1 MKQIKQFVY
10 YGLNDSRNT
19 PQGSEFDNPWIYNLF
34 SQYRQIS
41 HLGIQGEPGILFC
54 INGSEDKD
62 AIMIGNTGIYEI
74 DLDGVGYISSLR
86 FLESKLNDFYPRE
99 SSEEKRL
106 IVDFIYEGV
115 V

>member
-10 YGLNDSRNT
+10 YGLNDTRNT

-41 HLGIQGEPGILFC
+41 HLGIQGEPGVSFC

-86 FLESKLNDFYPRE
+86 FLEQDLDEFYSEASE
-99 SSEEKRL
+99 SKRL

>member
-1 MKQIKQFVY
+1 MKQIKQFIY
-10 YGLNDSRNT
+10 YGLNDDRNT
-19 PQGSEFDNPWIYNLF
+19 PQGSEFDNPWVYNLF

-41 HLGIQGEPGILFC
+41 HLGIQGEPGVQFC
-54 INGSEDKD
+54 INGSEDKY

-86 FLESKLNDFYPRE
+86 FLKKSLEDLDAKATGS
-99 SSEEKRL
+99 KRL
-106 IVDFIYEGV
+106 IVDFVYEGV

>member
-1 MKQIKQFVY
+1 MKQIKQFIY
-10 YGLNDSRNT
+10 YGPDDSNNT
-19 PQGSEFDNPWIYNLF
+19 PQDSEFSNPWIYNLF
-34 SQYRQIS
+34 SKYRQIS
-41 HLGIQGEPGILFC
+41 HLGIQGEPGVHFC
-54 INGSEDKD
+54 INGSEDED

-86 FLESKLNDFYPRE
+86 FLEYDLKKFYPE
-99 SSEEKRL
+99 SSEERRL

>member
-10 YGLNDSRNT
+10 YSLNDDRNT
-19 PQGSEFDNPWIYNLF
+19 PQGSEFNNPWIYNLF

-41 HLGIQGEPGILFC
+41 HLGIQGEPGVRFC

-62 AIMIGNTGIYEI
+62 AIMIGSTGIYEI

-86 FLESKLNDFYPRE
+86 FLEYDLNYFYKE
-99 SSEEKRL
+99 SLEERRL

>member
-10 YGLNDSRNT
+10 YGLNNSNNT

-34 SQYRQIS
+34 SKYRQIS
-41 HLGIQGEPGILFC
+41 HLGIQGAPGVQFC
-54 INGSEDKD
+54 LNGSKDED
-62 AIMIGNTGIYEI
+62 AITIGNTGVYEI
-74 DLDGVGYISSLR
+74 DLGGVGYISSLR
-86 FLESKLNDFYPRE
+86 FLESKLNEFYPE
-99 SSEEKRL
+99 KSSEERRL

>member
-19 PQGSEFDNPWIYNLF
+19 PQGSEFSNPWIYNLF

-41 HLGIQGEPGILFC
+41 HLGIQGEPGVLFC
-54 INGSEDKD
+54 INGSKDED
-62 AIMIGNTGIYEI
+62 AIMMGNTGIYEI

-86 FLESKLNDFYPRE
+86 FLEGELKRFYPE
-99 SSEEKRL
+99 GSSGERRL

>member
-19 PQGSEFDNPWIYNLF
+19 PQGSEFNNPWIYNLF

-41 HLGIQGEPGILFC
+41 HLGIQGEPGVQFC
-54 INGSEDKD
+54 INGSKDED

-86 FLESKLNDFYPRE
+86 FLENSLDTFYKK
-99 SSEEKRL
+99 SSEERRL
-106 IVDFIYEGV
+106 IVDFIYEGGA
-115 V
+115 